1 MKQKPQELLR
11 SYVASCRDDD
21 PDEPDY
27 IPTDEAVWTEEP
39 LQVESMIQCF
49 GVESA
54 KQWIAKEIAS
64 RVSDGLDATQY
75 IHMLARGVIYSVV
88 VTMTPEGKLNVCDGW
103 HRIAI
108 AIIRNEP
115 IRAVVGRRPTSTKV
129 N

>member
-21 PDEPDY
+21 PSDLDY

-39 LQVESMIQCF
+39 LLVESMLQCF
-49 GVESA
+49 GQA
-54 KQWIAKEIAS
+54 GAMTWIAKEIAT
-64 RVSDGLDATQY
+64 RVSDGLDATPY
-75 IHMLARGVIYSVV
+75 ISMLAKGVIYSVV

-108 AIIRNEP
+108 AVIRNEP
-115 IRAVVGRRPTSTKV
+115 IKAVVGRRPTSTEV